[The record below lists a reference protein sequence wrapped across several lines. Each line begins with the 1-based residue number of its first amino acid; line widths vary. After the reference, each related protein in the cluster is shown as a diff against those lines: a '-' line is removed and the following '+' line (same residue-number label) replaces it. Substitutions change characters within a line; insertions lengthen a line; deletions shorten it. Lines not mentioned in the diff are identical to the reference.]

1 MYKQEVLDRFLRYV
15 QVDTMSDES
24 IADKKHPSTPGQ
36 WDLLR
41 MLEGE
46 LKGLGLKD
54 VVLDEYGYL
63 LARLDATEQGLP
75 SIAFCSHVDT
85 ADDVEGNHVRPRVV
99 ENYDGKDIRL
109 NDEYSIV
116 AADNPELARY
126 VGSTIITS
134 SGDTLLGCDDKGGVA
149 EIMTAVSYLV
159 KHPEIKHGE
168 IEILFSPDEET
179 GCGMDFFDA
188 SRLNA
193 KALYTVDG
201 GTRYEVELE
210 CFNAATVKVHFSGV
224 SYHLGAA
231 RGRMV
236 NALTMASAF
245 INAIPQAE
253 SPEATDGRYGYYCAQ
268 SASGNATDMDV
279 TVYLRDFDYDGLL
292 RRIEVL
298 QSLGKTVELLY
309 VGGKVTVDS
318 KISYL
323 NMGEA
328 AKKDPWAVEAIFKAG
343 KALGQPLHTEII
355 RGGTDGSRIAQIK
368 GIACPNL
375 YTGGHNYHSRFEWAA
390 LDAMNDSVALI
401 IEIARQW
408 ALEFSKSHR

>member
-1 MYKQEVLDRFLRYV
+1 MYKQEILDRFLRYV

-116 AADNPELARY
+116 AADNPELVRY

-159 KHPEIKHGE
+159 KHPEVKHGE

-188 SRLNA
+188 SRLHA
-193 KALYTVDG
+193 MALYTVDG

-309 VGGKVTVDS
+309 AGGKVSVDS

>member
-99 ENYDGKDIRL
+99 ENYDGKDIKL
-109 NDEYSIV
+109 NDEYSII

-309 VGGKVTVDS
+309 AGGKVSVDS

-408 ALEFSKSHR
+408 ALEFSKQHK

>member
-99 ENYDGKDIRL
+99 ENYDGKDIKL

-245 INAIPQAE
+245 INAMPQAE

-268 SASGNATDMDV
+268 NASGNATDMDV
-279 TVYLRDFDYDGLL
+279 TVYIRDFDYDGLL

-309 VGGKVTVDS
+309 AGGKVSVDS

>member
-99 ENYDGKDIRL
+99 ENYDGKDIKL
-109 NDEYSIV
+109 NDEYSII

>member
-85 ADDVEGNHVRPRVV
+85 ADDVEGNHVRPRIV
-99 ENYDGKDIRL
+99 ESYDGKDIKL

-309 VGGKVTVDS
+309 AGGKVTVDS

>member
-54 VVLDEYGYL
+54 VLLDEYGYL

-99 ENYDGKDIRL
+99 ENYDGKDIKL
-109 NDEYSIV
+109 NDEYSII

-279 TVYLRDFDYDGLL
+279 TVYLRDFNYDGLL

-309 VGGKVTVDS
+309 AGGKVTVDS

>member
-99 ENYDGKDIRL
+99 ENYDGKDIKL
-109 NDEYSIV
+109 NDEYSII

-309 VGGKVTVDS
+309 AGGKVSVDS

>member
-46 LKGLGLKD
+46 LKDLGLKD

-85 ADDVEGNHVRPRVV
+85 ADDVEGNHVKPRVV

-159 KHPEIKHGE
+159 QHPETKHGE

-188 SRLNA
+188 SRLHA

-268 SASGNATDMDV
+268 NASGNATDMDV
-279 TVYLRDFDYDGLL
+279 TVYLRDFDYDGLV

-298 QSLGKTVELLY
+298 ESLGRAIELLY

-318 KISYL
+318 RISYL

-343 KALGQPLHTEII
+343 ETLGQPLHTEII

-408 ALEFSKSHR
+408 ALEFSKSSR

>member
-99 ENYDGKDIRL
+99 ENYDGKDIKL
-109 NDEYSIV
+109 NDEYSII

-188 SRLNA
+188 SRLDA

-268 SASGNATDMDV
+268 NASGNATDMDV
-279 TVYLRDFDYDGLL
+279 TVYIRDFDYDGLL

-298 QSLGKTVELLY
+298 KNLGKTIELLY
-309 VGGKVTVDS
+309 NGGKVTVDS

-390 LDAMNDSVALI
+390 LDAMNNSVALI

>member
-99 ENYDGKDIRL
+99 ENYDGKDIKL

-298 QSLGKTVELLY
+298 KNLGKTVELLY
-309 VGGKVTVDS
+309 NGGKVTVDD

>member
-46 LKGLGLKD
+46 LKDLGLKD

-85 ADDVEGNHVRPRVV
+85 ADDVEGNHVRPRIV
-99 ENYDGKDIRL
+99 ENYDGKDIKL

-159 KHPEIKHGE
+159 KHPEVKHGE

-188 SRLNA
+188 SRLHA

-268 SASGNATDMDV
+268 NASGNATDMDV
-279 TVYLRDFDYDGLL
+279 TVYLRDFDYDGLV

-298 QSLGKTVELLY
+298 ESLGRTIELLY
-309 VGGKVTVDS
+309 AGGKVTVDS

-408 ALEFSKSHR
+408 VLEFSKSSR

>member
-99 ENYDGKDIRL
+99 ENYDGKDIKL
-109 NDEYSIV
+109 NDEYSII

-159 KHPEIKHGE
+159 KHPEVKHGE

-188 SRLNA
+188 SRLHA
-193 KALYTVDG
+193 MALYTVDG

-236 NALTMASAF
+236 NALTMVSAF
-245 INAIPQAE
+245 INAMPQAE

-268 SASGNATDMDV
+268 NASGNATDMDV
-279 TVYLRDFDYDGLL
+279 TVYIRDFDYDGLL

-309 VGGKVTVDS
+309 AGGKVSVDS

-408 ALEFSKSHR
+408 ALEFSKQHK

>member
-41 MLEGE
+41 MLESE

-99 ENYDGKDIRL
+99 ENYDGKDIKL
-109 NDEYSIV
+109 NDEYSII

-309 VGGKVTVDS
+309 AGGKVTVDS

-390 LDAMNDSVALI
+390 LDAMNDSVSLI

>member
-99 ENYDGKDIRL
+99 ENYDGKDIKL
-109 NDEYSIV
+109 NDEYSII

-134 SGDTLLGCDDKGGVA
+134 SGDTLLGCDDKGGIA

-309 VGGKVTVDS
+309 AGGKVTVDS

>member
-46 LKGLGLKD
+46 LKDLGLKD

-85 ADDVEGNHVRPRVV
+85 ADDVEGNHVRPRIV
-99 ENYDGKDIRL
+99 ENYDGKDIKL

-159 KHPEIKHGE
+159 KHPEVKHGE

-188 SRLNA
+188 SRLHA

-268 SASGNATDMDV
+268 NASGNATDMDV
-279 TVYLRDFDYDGLL
+279 TVYLRDFDYDGLV

-298 QSLGKTVELLY
+298 ESLGRTIELLY
-309 VGGKVTVDS
+309 AGGKVTVDS

-328 AKKDPWAVEAIFKAG
+328 AKKDPWAVEAIF

-408 ALEFSKSHR
+408 VLEFSKSSR

>member
-46 LKGLGLKD
+46 LKGFGLKD

-309 VGGKVTVDS
+309 AGGKVTVDS

>member
-1 MYKQEVLDRFLRYV
+1 MFKEEVLDRFLRYV

-41 MLEGE
+41 MLETE

-63 LARLDATEQGLP
+63 LARLEATDEGLP
-75 SIAFCSHVDT
+75 CIAFCSHVDT
-85 ADDVEGNHVRPRVV
+85 ADDVDGNHVKPRVI
-99 ENYDGKDIRL
+99 EGYDGKDIVL
-109 NDEYSIV
+109 NEQCTIKAV
-116 AADNPELARY
+116 ENPELAKY

-149 EIMTAVSYLV
+149 EVMTAVSHLV
-159 KHPEIKHGE
+159 KHPEIRHGE

-188 SRLNA
+188 SRLHA
-193 KALYTVDG
+193 QALYTVDG

-268 SASGNATDMDV
+268 NASGNATDMDV
-279 TVYLRDFDYDGLL
+279 TVYLRDFDFDGLQ

-298 QSLGKTVELLY
+298 ESLGKAIELLY
-309 VGGKVTVDS
+309 DGGKVSVDA

-343 KALGQPLHTEII
+343 EALGQPLHTEII
-355 RGGTDGSRIAQIK
+355 RGGTDGSRIAQMK

-401 IEIARQW
+401 VELARQW
-408 ALEFSKSHR
+408 AAK

>member
-1 MYKQEVLDRFLRYV
+1 MFKEEILDRFLRYV

-24 IADKKHPSTPGQ
+24 IADKKHPSTSGQ

-41 MLEGE
+41 MLEKE
-46 LKGLGLKD
+46 LKEIGLKD

-63 LARLDATEQGLP
+63 LARLEATEKGLP
-75 SIAFCSHVDT
+75 CIAFCSHVDT
-85 ADDVEGNHVRPRVV
+85 ANDVEGNHVKPRVI
-99 ENYDGKDIRL
+99 EKYDGKDIKL
-109 NDEYSIV
+109 NDEYSII
-116 AADNPELARY
+116 ASQNPELAKY
-126 VGSTIITS
+126 KGTTLVVS
-134 SGDTLLGCDDKGGVA
+134 SGDTLLGCDDKGGIA
-149 EIMTAVSYLV
+149 EIMTAVAYLA

-188 SRLNA
+188 TKLHA
-193 KALYTVDG
+193 QALYTVDG
-201 GTRYEVELE
+201 GTRYEIELE
-210 CFNAATVKVHFSGV
+210 CFNAATVKIHFAGV
-224 SYHLGAA
+224 SYHLGSA

-236 NALTMASAF
+236 NALTMASSF
-245 INAIPQAE
+245 INALPQAE

-268 SASGNATDMDV
+268 TASGTATDMDV
-279 TVYLRDFDYDGLL
+279 TVYLRDFDFDGLL

-298 QSLGKTVELLY
+298 KSLGKTIEMIY
-309 VGGKVTVDS
+309 PGGKVTVDD

-328 AKKDPWAVEAIFKAG
+328 AKKNPKAVDAIFKAG
-343 KALGQPLHTEII
+343 KVLKQPLYKEII

-368 GIACPNL
+368 DIACPNL

-390 LDAMNDSVALI
+390 LDAMNDSTALI
-401 IEIARQW
+401 IEIVKQW
-408 ALEFSKSHR
+408 AL

>member
-1 MYKQEVLDRFLRYV
+1 MFKEEVLDRFLRYV

-41 MLEGE
+41 MLETE

-63 LARLDATEQGLP
+63 LARLEATDEGLP
-75 SIAFCSHVDT
+75 CIAFCSHVDT
-85 ADDVEGNHVRPRVV
+85 ADDVDGNHVKPRVI
-99 ENYDGKDIRL
+99 EGYDGKDIVL
-109 NDEYSIV
+109 NEQCTIK
-116 AADNPELARY
+116 AAENPELAKY

-149 EIMTAVSYLV
+149 EIMTAVSHLV
-159 KHPEIKHGE
+159 KHPEIRHGE
-168 IEILFSPDEET
+168 MEILFSPDEET

-188 SRLNA
+188 SRLHA
-193 KALYTVDG
+193 QALYTVDG

-245 INAIPQAE
+245 IDAIPQAE

-268 SASGNATDMDV
+268 NASGNATDMDV
-279 TVYLRDFDYDGLL
+279 TVYLRDFDFDGLQ

-298 QSLGKTVELLY
+298 ESLGKAIEMLY
-309 VGGKVTVDS
+309 DGGKVSVDA

-343 KALGQPLHTEII
+343 EALGQPLHTEII
-355 RGGTDGSRIAQIK
+355 RGGTDGSRIAQMK

-401 IEIARQW
+401 VELARQW
-408 ALEFSKSHR
+408 AAK

>member
-309 VGGKVTVDS
+309 AGGKVTVDS

>member
-41 MLEGE
+41 MLESE

-253 SPEATDGRYGYYCAQ
+253 SPEATDGHYGYYCAQ

-309 VGGKVTVDS
+309 AGGKVSVDS

>member
-99 ENYDGKDIRL
+99 ENYDGKDIKL

-309 VGGKVTVDS
+309 AGGKVTVDS

>member
-1 MYKQEVLDRFLRYV
+1 MYKQEVLDRFRRYV

-63 LARLDATEQGLP
+63 LARLDATEEGLP

-99 ENYDGKDIRL
+99 EKYDGKDIKL

-188 SRLNA
+188 SRLHA

-268 SASGNATDMDV
+268 NASGNATDMDV
-279 TVYLRDFDYDGLL
+279 TVYIRDFDYDGLL

-298 QSLGKTVELLY
+298 ENLGRTIELLY

-390 LDAMNDSVALI
+390 LDAMNDSVSLI

-408 ALEFSKSHR
+408 ALEFSKSHS

>member
-63 LARLDATEQGLP
+63 LARLDATEEGLP

-99 ENYDGKDIRL
+99 ENYDGKDIKL

-268 SASGNATDMDV
+268 NASGNATDMDV
-279 TVYLRDFDYDGLL
+279 TVYIRDFDYDGLL

-298 QSLGKTVELLY
+298 KNLGKTIELLY
-309 VGGKVTVDS
+309 NGGKVTVDS

-390 LDAMNDSVALI
+390 LDAMNDSVSLI